1 MTFSSPHPVRRALI
15 VDDHPL
21 WRRELRATLFRHP
34 RWKIVG
40 EASNGIDAVQQAKA
54 LRPDLILLDVGLPT
68 IDGIEAARR
77 ILAHDPRSRILF
89 LSAHESWDIAE
100 AVLTIGA
107 RGYIGKTDVARRLLP
122 AMEAIADGKLFFSAH
137 VAERA
142 APTHE
147 VMFSSVESTLLD
159 AYADFSEAAL
169 TAGSACIFVAA
180 NSRRGEVHRRLAGR
194 GVDVDRAIGEGRL
207 LSVDVVEALATYM
220 VGSRPDELRC
230 RTATTS
236 LFAKARAAT
245 GDHVRVAACGEC
257 APHLW
262 EAGNAEAAI
271 QVERLWD
278 DLARESD
285 VDVFCAYVADAL
297 PLDKDRETVHS
308 ICAAHSA
315 VHVR

>member
-1 MTFSSPHPVRRALI
+1 MKFSSPHPIGRALV

-21 WRRELRATLFRHP
+21 WRREIRSTLSRHP

-40 EASNGIDAVQQAKA
+40 EASDGVEAVQQAKA

-68 IDGIEAARR
+68 IDGLETARR
-77 ILAHDPRSRILF
+77 ILAHDSRSRILF
-89 LSAHESWDIAE
+89 LSAHKSWDIAE
-100 AVLTIGA
+100 AALTTGA
-107 RGYIGKTDVARRLLP
+107 RGYIVKTDVARRLLP
-122 AMEAIADGKLFFSAH
+122 AMEAIAAGKMFFSAH

-142 APTHE
+142 APAHE
-147 VMFSSVESTLLD
+147 VMFSSAETTLLD

-180 NSRRGEVHRRLAGR
+180 NSRRGEVHRRLTGR
-194 GVDVDRAIGEGRL
+194 GIDVDRAIGEGRF
-207 LSVDVVEALATYM
+207 LSVDVAEALATYM
-220 VGSRPDELRC
+220 VGTRPDALRC
-230 RTATTS
+230 REATTS
-236 LFAKARAAT
+236 LFAKARHAT
-245 GDHVRVAACGEC
+245 RQHSRVAACGEC
-257 APHLW
+257 APTLW
-262 EAGNAEAAI
+262 QAGHTDAAI

-285 VDVFCAYVADAL
+285 VDVFCAYLSTVP
-297 PLDKDRETVHS
+297 PLDKDREIVRS